1 MRYNRLF
8 DWDRDGKL
16 EPDELRRM
24 NEYLNDDDDEIDEE
38 EEREDELLMHD
49 LDSDSLAEMDE
60 DERRTALED
69 AGLDPDDFD
78 EF

>member
-8 DWDRDGKL
+8 DWDRDGEL

-24 NEYLNDDDDEIDEE
+24 NEYLNDDAEEPDEE
-38 EEREDELLMHD
+38 EEQEDELLMHGI
-49 LDSDSLAEMDE
+49 DSDSLAEMDE
-60 DERRTALED
+60 DERRMTLED

>member
-24 NEYLNDDDDEIDEE
+24 DEYLSDDDNEPDGE
-38 EEREDELLMHD
+38 EERVYIVKQK
-49 LDSDSLAEMDE
+49 SAPPF
-60 DERRTALED
+60 RY
-69 AGLDPDDFD
+69 F
-78 EF
+78 